1 MKFSVY
7 EVYAT
12 ITWCHYIK
20 EDTLVYADSYANA
33 ERFVKICQHLLDK
46 PPDRIWVKPFQHDCC
61 ENWRMSNLRI
71 RKTTVSFLQLAI
83 HRNYL
88 CGTEEIEEW
97 IKNLK
102 ITHMCKEHKDEFY
115 KNPSEFMK
123 KVLDKIDKGMI

>member
-1 MKFSVY
+1 
-7 EVYAT
+7 
-12 ITWCHYIK
+12 
-20 EDTLVYADSYANA
+20 
-33 ERFVKICQHLLDK
+33 
-46 PPDRIWVKPFQHDCC
+46 
-61 ENWRMSNLRI
+61 MSNLRI
-71 RKTTVSFLQLAI
+71 RETTVTYLDLAT
-83 HRNYL
+83 HENYL